1 MNSII
6 EAPETYLGPIGK
18 ALIGIVILIIGGHHC
33 KINLQPGREAFQPV
47 SDFSGGLTPRVE
59 PRI

>member
-18 ALIGIVILIIGGHHC
+18 ALIGIVILIIGVIIVKLIC
-33 KINLQPGREAFQPV
+33 NLAEKLFNRIAFL
-47 SDFSGGLTPRVE
+47 SGLTPRVR
-59 PRI
+59 PRT